1 MSSVVESLIAAGRLT
16 RISRD
21 RQLINQLLEQAQLHV
36 QSAELLV
43 GSDDSIAAFQIAY
56 DAVRKSCAAL
66 LAYHGLR
73 ATSRGGHL
81 ALFECIAELTDEL
94 YEYVADFDMLRQ
106 QRNSY
111 EYPTIAGQAP
121 VTSQVQHVVKT
132 AQVVG
137 RIVIELVCE

>member
-1 MSSVVESLIAAGRLT
+1 MSSIVESLIAAGRIT

-21 RQLINQLLEQAQLHV
+21 RRLINQLLEHAHLHIE
-36 QSAELLV
+36 SAELLA

-56 DAVRKSCAAL
+56 DGVRKLCAAL

-73 ATSRGGHL
+73 TTSRGGHH
-81 ALFECIAELTDEL
+81 ALFECVAELSDDL
-94 YEYVADFDMLRQ
+94 REYVADLDVLRQ

-111 EYPTIAGQAP
+111 EYPTIASQAP
-121 VTSQVQHVVKT
+121 ITSQVQHVVKT

-137 RIVIELVCE
+137 RIVIELVGE